1 MYKIVLSSGGKSV
14 ELTNHRHFVLAST
27 QGLGLKLATSVSDYG
42 LGDGGELNNIKLEKR
57 AITFRLRLMRNGHG
71 QEVRQELQS
80 VLRPKRVI
88 TIYVQTNARN
98 VKIEGYLESLDFN
111 NPAQPYISI
120 ICPFPWFVNVNSDR
134 VLLFGTNPMF
144 YFTKEGV
151 ELNRVVYSNT
161 ATVNTVTIDYTG
173 DDIAGAVYTVK
184 LKGDCTNFRIDNLTT
199 KKYIEVSGEFY
210 AGDIVTVTTV
220 ENVKDITILRNNEI
234 INGLKYMTSGSKL
247 FPLEIG
253 ENIIRFSGEGV
264 TVSTADVFMTYET
277 KVGAV

>member
-14 ELTNHRHFVLAST
+14 EITNHRHFVLAST
-27 QGLGLKLATSVSDYG
+27 QGLGLKLTTNVSNYG
-42 LGDGGELNNIKLEKR
+42 IGDGGELNNIKLEKR
-57 AITFRLRLMRNGHG
+57 PITFRLRLMRNGHG

-80 VLRPKRVI
+80 VLRPKRAI

-98 VKIEGYLESLDFN
+98 VKITGYLESLDFN

-120 ICPFPWFVNVNSDR
+120 ICPFPWFVNVEPDR

-144 YFTKEGV
+144 YFTEEGV
-151 ELNRVVYSNT
+151 ELNRVVYANAESSNT
-161 ATVNTVTIDYTG
+161 ITVNYEG
-173 DDIAGAVYTVK
+173 DDIAGAVYTVS
-184 LKGDCTNFRIDNLTT
+184 LNTGCSTFRIDNLTT

-210 AGDIVTVTTV
+210 AGDIVTITTV

-234 INGLKYMTSGSKL
+234 INGLKYMTSGSDL

-253 ENIIRFSGEGV
+253 ENIIRFSGDDI
-264 TVSTADVFMTYET
+264 TVSGADVFMTYET

>member
-27 QGLGLKLATSVSDYG
+27 QGLGLKLTTSVSDYG

-80 VLRPKRVI
+80 VLRPKRAI

-111 NPAQPYISI
+111 NPVQPYISI
-120 ICPFPWFVNVNSDR
+120 ICPFPWFVNVEPDR

-144 YFTKEGV
+144 YFTEEGV
-151 ELNRVVYSNT
+151 ELNRVVYANAESANT
-161 ATVNTVTIDYTG
+161 ITVNYEG
-173 DDIAGAVYTVK
+173 DDIAGAVYTVS
-184 LKGDCTNFRIDNLTT
+184 LNTDCSTFRVDNLTT

-210 AGDIVTVTTV
+210 AGDIVTITTV

-234 INGLKYMTSGSKL
+234 INGLKYMTSGSDL

-253 ENIIRFSGEGV
+253 ENIIRFSGDDI
-264 TVSTADVFMTYET
+264 TVSGADVFMTYET